1 MSLTAIND
9 LVLEM
14 SYTHMLKNYAANRRT
29 AMSFRDEALH
39 QIFNQSLSLTRQF
52 TEQIAAMQG
61 LQQVQ
66 IS

>member
-1 MSLTAIND
+1 MSLQSMGEQLVWISLAAIND

-39 QIFNQSLSLTRQF
+39 QIFNQ
-52 TEQIAAMQG
+52 QIAFTR
-61 LQQVQ
+61 
-66 IS
+66 